1 MIEQRPYRGKPIDTK
16 RGEWVFGWYL
26 ISHDKHYIIDCYGVT
41 SIAIALAD
49 SIASFP
55 GYHEVHPKTVGRAI
69 ELKDKSDVEI
79 YINDIYLYYQPLSKN
94 GRQIH
99 KEHRIVVQDDI
110 VELFF
115 LHNRAEGCHGG
126 VEIIGNAFDNP
137 EFLGAEIK

>member
-1 MIEQRPYRGKPIDTK
+1 MTEQRLYRGKPVDKK
-16 RGEWVFGWYL
+16 RGEWVYGYL
-26 ISHDKHYIIDCYGVT
+26 TSKYSESSKYTTVGLYIEWFEDEWLHSV
-41 SIAIALAD
+41 
-49 SIASFP
+49 
-55 GYHEVHPKTVGRAI
+55 EVHPKTVGRAI
-69 ELKDKSDVEI
+69 KLKDKSDVEI

-126 VEIIGNAFDNP
+126 VKVIGNTHDDNNLL
-137 EFLGAEIK
+137 ENK